1 MLLRRIRL
9 GGEGRSLEKSFE
21 WIPGD
26 VNAGFFTVVHRFA
39 QEFCKNPLDALEEQ
53 DYFALQIEPGSIR
66 G

>member
-1 MLLRRIRL
+1 M
-9 GGEGRSLEKSFE
+9 E

-39 QEFCKNPLDALEEQ
+39 QEFCKNPLDAPEEQ